1 MANKFTQAAKKVTGG
16 SEVIAGLEKI
26 ENDLLIA
33 AYPNGFTIN
42 GADLINST
50 DQDTGETKQFCVFT
64 FAEDPSKYASGGKQ
78 LTEMVKE
85 WFALTG
91 APDGMQLSA
100 ALRQEGGVK
109 VKLEKVKTQS
119 GRKFTKVTVL
129 EG

>member
-1 MANKFTQAAKKVTGG
+1 MANKFAESAKKVSGG

-33 AYPNGFTIN
+33 AYPNGITIN
-42 GADLINST
+42 GADLINTT
-50 DQDTGETKQFCVFT
+50 DQETGESKQFCVFT
-64 FAEDPSKYASGGKQ
+64 FAEDPTKYASGGKQ
-78 LTEMVKE
+78 LTEIVTE
-85 WFALTG
+85 WFKMTG

-109 VKLEKVKTQS
+109 VKLEKVKAQN

-129 EG
+129 